1 MGVEGI
7 PASAAR
13 QACMCST
20 RYEAWYFPLGGLVAQ
35 VLRMELR
42 NHIPY
47 MINWVFYNDESH
59 ITVNTPILGT

>member
-1 MGVEGI
+1 M
-7 PASAAR
+7 
-13 QACMCST
+13 
-20 RYEAWYFPLGGLVAQ
+20 AQ

>member
-1 MGVEGI
+1 
-7 PASAAR
+7 
-13 QACMCST
+13 MCST